1 MAVLDWRRPAAE
13 LERTVRALTF
23 GPYPNPLDPALEQR
37 LVELETRLAFQE
49 HALGELSEALADA
62 RAEGNRTSELMRNM
76 LSDLR
81 KVRTELYA
89 DAADEPP

>member
-1 MAVLDWRRPAAE
+1 MQREPEKSVDL
-13 LERTVRALTF
+13 
-23 GPYPNPLDPALEQR
+23 ALEQR
-37 LVELETRLAFQE
+37 LIELETRLAFQE

-62 RAEGNRTSELMRNM
+62 CAEGSRTAELMRSM

-89 DAADEPP
+89 DAAEEPPPPHY

>member
-1 MAVLDWRRPAAE
+1 VQSDAKA
-13 LERTVRALTF
+13 
-23 GPYPNPLDPALEQR
+23 LDPVLEQR
-37 LVELETRLAFQE
+37 LIELETRLAFQE

-62 RAEGNRTSELMRNM
+62 RAEGSRTSELMRGM

-89 DAADEPP
+89 DAADEPPPPHY

>member
-1 MAVLDWRRPAAE
+1 MQGDLPSNSA
-13 LERTVRALTF
+13 
-23 GPYPNPLDPALEQR
+23 PLDSALEQR

-49 HALGELSEALADA
+49 HALTELSEALAEA
-62 RAEGNRTSELMRNM
+62 RAEGSRTAELLRHM

-89 DAADEPP
+89 DPSDEPPPPHY

>member
-1 MAVLDWRRPAAE
+1 MQGDLPSNSA
-13 LERTVRALTF
+13 
-23 GPYPNPLDPALEQR
+23 PLDGALEQR

-49 HALGELSEALADA
+49 HALAELSEALADA
-62 RAEGNRTSELMRNM
+62 RAEGSRTAELLRHM

-89 DAADEPP
+89 DPVDEPPPPHY